1 MATATALTN
10 PPEIKLSEDPA
21 SREKFL
27 KSIANTGFLSVW
39 EGAVRS
45 SKTVAAL
52 AAFAIYVI
60 RSPEK
65 VFLLSARTVSTA
77 ETNCIMDD
85 YGLLNL
91 IPGAKYGKFGEGR
104 AIVFNVDT
112 PHGPVEKR
120 IRVFGA
126 ADIRAYM
133 AIRGNTYAGWFADE
147 INMHDREFVAEAL
160 KRTAMSTDRRHF
172 WTLNPDNPYHWVYT
186 DYLDYYDAMSYEER
200 KALGGYRWW
209 HFTPKDNPAM
219 TPQMLNSLELQYPK
233 GTYLYDRYIL
243 GLRCMAEGL
252 IYPKVNASFFRD
264 FDISKVDIRYC
275 AIDFGTDHP
284 TVMGFGGMFNGN
296 KQDWRMVAEYY
307 DEKSDKTTYDY
318 YVDFLDMCKR
328 IGADPNRIT
337 IAIDPAANVL
347 RLEFLSH
354 GLHVVRAHNDV
365 LPGIDF
371 TRRAIYEGHLSF
383 HSSMRMSLK
392 EFGSYSWD
400 PKASERGED
409 KPIKMND
416 DCMDMIR
423 YFAYTFTRPVM
434 KW

>member
-1 MATATALTN
+1 
-10 PPEIKLSEDPA
+10 
-21 SREKFL
+21 
-27 KSIANTGFLSVW
+27 
-39 EGAVRS
+39 
-45 SKTVAAL
+45 
-52 AAFAIYVI
+52 
-60 RSPEK
+60 
-65 VFLLSARTVSTA
+65 
-77 ETNCIMDD
+77 
-85 YGLLNL
+85 
-91 IPGAKYGKFGEGR
+91 
-104 AIVFNVDT
+104 
-112 PHGPVEKR
+112 
-120 IRVFGA
+120 
-126 ADIRAYM
+126 
-133 AIRGNTYAGWFADE
+133 
-147 INMHDREFVAEAL
+147 
-160 KRTAMSTDRRHF
+160 
-172 WTLNPDNPYHWVYT
+172 
-186 DYLDYYDAMSYEER
+186 
-200 KALGGYRWW
+200 
-209 HFTPKDNPAM
+209 
-219 TPQMLNSLELQYPK
+219 
-233 GTYLYDRYIL
+233 
-243 GLRCMAEGL
+243 
-252 IYPKVNASFFRD
+252 
-264 FDISKVDIRYC
+264 
-275 AIDFGTDHP
+275 
-284 TVMGFGGMFNGN
+284 
-296 KQDWRMVAEYY
+296 MVAEYY

-383 HSSMRMSLK
+383 HSSMRKSLK